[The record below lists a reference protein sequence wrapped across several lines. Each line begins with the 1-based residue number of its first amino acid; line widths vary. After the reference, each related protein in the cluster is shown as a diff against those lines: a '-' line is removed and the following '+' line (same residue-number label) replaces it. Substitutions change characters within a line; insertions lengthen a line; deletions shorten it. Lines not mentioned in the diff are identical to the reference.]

1 MAKGLPR
8 SLSRGS
14 QAVQAITKRTIAV
27 RSLELTFTGA
37 TGVAVEATAVLEGL
51 PEGNI
56 LLLGAV
62 ANLAFAGSGSDAN
75 LADDFQ
81 GDFGIG
87 TTPADDN
94 TISGADVDIIAST
107 AIGPAVAEA
116 IGTVRAANATQAI
129 IDNTAGTAELNLNVL
144 LDADE
149 VTNAQDS
156 VVTVDGEVYLAYIV
170 LGDD

>member
-1 MAKGLPR
+1 MKGLQR
-8 SLSRGS
+8 SLSRGR
-14 QAVQAITKRTIAV
+14 QATRDVVTV
-27 RSLELTFTGA
+27 RLSLNEALTFTGSS
-37 TGVAVEATAVLEGL
+37 GNAVEATAPIAGL

-62 ANLAFAGSGSDAN
+62 ANLTFTGPTSDD

-81 GDFGIG
+81 GDYGLG

-107 AIGPAVAEA
+107 AIPAATSEVSAS
-116 IGTVRAANATQAI
+116 VRATNATQAI
-129 IDNTAGTAELNLNVL
+129 IDNTAGSAELNLNVL

-149 VTNAQDS
+149 VTDAAEV
-156 VVTVDGEVYLAYIV
+156 VVTVTGTVDLAYIV

>member
-1 MAKGLPR
+1 MSKGLPR
-8 SLSRGS
+8 SLSRGD
-14 QAVQAITKRTIAV
+14 QAKQEVVKRTIVVNEAMD
-27 RSLELTFTGA
+27 FTGDSGNA
-37 TGVAVEATAVLEGL
+37 IDQTAAIAGL

-56 LLLGAV
+56 ALLGCV
-62 ANLAFAGSGSDAN
+62 ANLTFTGPASAN

-94 TISGADVDIIAST
+94 TITGADVDLVSST
-107 AIGPAVAEA
+107 AIAAATSEA
-116 IGTVRAANATQAI
+116 SADNRGTGTAAI
-129 IDNTAGTAELNLNVL
+129 IDNTAGTGEMNLNVL

-149 VTNAQDS
+149 VTDS
-156 VVTVDGEVYLAYIV
+156 ETVTITVTGTVDIAFTV